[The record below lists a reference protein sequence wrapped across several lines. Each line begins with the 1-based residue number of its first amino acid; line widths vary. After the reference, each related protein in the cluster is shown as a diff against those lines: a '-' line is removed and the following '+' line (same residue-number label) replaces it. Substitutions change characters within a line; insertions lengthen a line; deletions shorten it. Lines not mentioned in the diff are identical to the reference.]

1 MKISVD
7 FGTVTGKIKP
17 VHGVNNAS
25 RITNYGPL
33 LDDFKKL
40 QIPVSRLHDTGGTY
54 GGTHY
59 VDIPNI
65 FPDFSAD
72 ADCEDNYDF
81 TLTDAYIKELIDNH
95 IEVFYRLGV
104 TIEHEPKKYNIYA
117 PSDPCKWADICEHIV
132 RHYNC
137 GWANGYHWNIR
148 FWEIWNEPDGL
159 DPKVEPYGPPN
170 WIGTA
175 QDYYRL
181 YSITA
186 NHLKKMHPDILVGGY
201 SSCYIL
207 GANVNGVWTPGPTS
221 FFTDF
226 LAYISTPDTKA
237 PLDFFTWHGYLG
249 QQYLEKIETESKFVD
264 ETLNKYGFY
273 DTLRIDAEWNCC
285 ICDIET
291 TDRRTQQ
298 YINFRNEKG
307 ASHVA
312 ASLYEMQRL
321 KVDMAMYYDTQLWC
335 AYGALFHT
343 PSLQPT
349 KAYYAFLQFAELYR
363 LGNHCM
369 STQEK
374 NIYTCAAK
382 DDYNM
387 LAISNINKED
397 HDILVQFHNT
407 SADKITIELLDKE
420 HDLTETDCIPFTQ
433 ELHISMPAYSFA
445 TLRIRKKTA
454 SP

>member
-1 MKISVD
+1 MNIIAD
-7 FGTVTGKIKP
+7 FGTALGKIKP
-17 VHGVNNAS
+17 VHGVNNVS
-25 RITNYGPL
+25 RQTGYGPL
-33 LDDFKKL
+33 LEDFKKL
-40 QIPVSRLHDTGGTY
+40 QVPISRLHDTGGTY

-59 VDIPNI
+59 VDIPNV

-72 ADCEDNYDF
+72 PNEESSYDF
-81 TLTDAYIKELIDNH
+81 TLTDAYIKELVDNN

-104 TIEHEPKKYNIYA
+104 TIEHEPKKYNIFA
-117 PSDPCKWADICEHIV
+117 PCDPEKWADICEHIV

-137 GWANGYHWNIR
+137 DWANGHHWNIR

-175 QDYYRL
+175 EDYYRL

-186 NHLKKMHPDILVGGY
+186 NHLKKHHPDILVGGY

-207 GANVNGVWTPGPTS
+207 GANVNGVWTPGPTD

-226 LAYISTPDTKA
+226 LAYISKPETKA

-249 QQYLEKIETESKFVD
+249 QQYLEKIEIESSFTD
-264 ETLNKYGFY
+264 RTLNEYGFF

-291 TDRRTQQ
+291 DDRRTQQ

-312 ASLYEMQRL
+312 ASLYEMQRH

-335 AYGALFHT
+335 AYGALFHV
-343 PSLQPT
+343 PSLKPT
-349 KAYYAFLQFAELYR
+349 KAYYAFRQFAELYK
-363 LGNHCM
+363 LGTYVK

-374 NIYTCAAK
+374 NIYTCAATGNYK
-382 DDYNM
+382 M
-387 LAISNINKED
+387 LAISNIDTIPHAITVRFKNA
-397 HDILVQFHNT
+397 T
-407 SADKITIELLDKE
+407 ADTIEIELLDKD
-420 HDLTETDCIPFTQ
+420 HDLTTVETMTYRN
-433 ELHISMPAYSFA
+433 ELQLTLPAYSFA
-445 TLRIRKKTA
+445 SIRLT
-454 SP
+454 